1 MNEEMFCV
9 ECGKE
14 PDRLY
19 EGLCRDC
26 FIDKKM
32 EVEIESPIE
41 IEVCGHC
48 GSVKRENKWI
58 EKPDLEAIML
68 QRIDDAISTNHLVDR
83 YSFNADF
90 SQEDPLNINVD
101 VGIKLTSEDITTS
114 LEETTKIILKKS
126 QCEICS
132 KIQGDYYE
140 AILQIR
146 PSGQDMTEEQK
157 EEIRDIIKKR
167 VEVKRGEE
175 RNIFVTFEEEIH
187 GGLDFYLSDT
197 GVSKNLAHEISRKFG
212 GRVTT
217 SSKLTGR
224 EDGQNI
230 YRMTYSVRLPPY
242 KRGDFVEE
250 EGQVMRIRKLGGKN
264 GSTIMKDV
272 RTGKIISRDKNDLE
286 DVKVLGGG
294 ELIKE
299 AVVVS
304 ESDEEIKVLDP
315 ESYETV
321 TLVKPEGFE
330 GDVEEVTVLKTQ
342 DHLYILQ
349 EED

>member
-1 MNEEMFCV
+1 MFCV

-19 EGLCRDC
+19 EGLCREC

-32 EVEIESPIE
+32 NAEIDGAIE

-58 EKPDLEAIML
+58 EKPDMEAIML
-68 QRIDDAISTNHLVDR
+68 QRIDDAINTSHEVDK
-83 YSFNADF
+83 YSFNAEF
-90 SQEDPLNINVD
+90 SEEDPLNINVD
-101 VGIKLTSEDITTS
+101 VEIKLTSKDINTVVDK
-114 LEETTKIILKKS
+114 ETKIILKKS

-146 PSGQDMTEEQK
+146 PSGEDMTEEQK
-157 EEIRDIIKKR
+157 EEIRDIIRKR

-187 GGLDFYLSDT
+187 GGLDFYLSDR
-197 GVSKNLAHEISRKFG
+197 GVSKNLAHEISRKYG

-242 KRGDFVEE
+242 ERGDFVEE
-250 EGQVMRIRKLGGKN
+250 EGQIMRIRKLGGKN
-264 GSTIMKDV
+264 GSTIMKDIK
-272 RTGKIISRDKNDLE
+272 TGKIISRDKKDMDE
-286 DVKVLGGG
+286 VEVLGGA
-294 ELIKE
+294 ELIRK

-304 ESDEEIKVLDP
+304 ESDEEMKVLDP
-315 ESYETV
+315 ETYETV
-321 TLVKPEGFE
+321 TLVKPEDFE
-330 GDVEEVTVLKTQ
+330 SEGEEVTVVKTQ

-349 EED
+349 E